1 MRLIPHQVHGV
12 QQVLFRSSSSILSR
26 NLSLPGQLRHISLGR
41 CHLDML
47 NPLPSETEIEL
58 TLSLWDRQIQARG
71 KVRASRQGF
80 GMGVAFT
87 EVVGAD
93 LARLAG
99 LGKNPWGSPP
109 SALDCPPG
117 LVRINLCANFH
128 HISNLRLFDIE
139 HLVLSST
146 RDSYDMQ

>member
-1 MRLIPHQVHGV
+1 M
-12 QQVLFRSSSSILSR
+12 LSR
-26 NLSLPGQLRHISLGR
+26 HVESASIRNRNRVDALPVGPA
-41 CHLDML
+41 D
-47 NPLPSETEIEL
+47 PV
-58 TLSLWDRQIQARG
+58 RG

-93 LARLAG
+93 FARLAG

-117 LVRINLCANFH
+117 LVRINL
-128 HISNLRLFDIE
+128 
-139 HLVLSST
+139 
-146 RDSYDMQ
+146 

>member
-1 MRLIPHQVHGV
+1 
-12 QQVLFRSSSSILSR
+12 
-26 NLSLPGQLRHISLGR
+26 
-41 CHLDML
+41 ML

-93 LARLAG
+93 FARLAG
-99 LGKNPWGSPP
+99 FGKNPWGSPP
-109 SALDCPPG
+109 CALDCPPG
-117 LVRINLCANFH
+117 LVRINF
-128 HISNLRLFDIE
+128 
-139 HLVLSST
+139 
-146 RDSYDMQ
+146 